1 MEDPKRTEELSI
13 TLKNSGLASSMNEA
27 LRMAKEMLGT
37 GDKVQEDFE
46 KRSEFI
52 TKKVDEMKKERLGI
66 KKPKKSELDMYEE
79 NRKVMI
85 EKAKKEEPLV
95 INIEYETPNKIKKEV
110 AEDETALKN
119 IMEEDAEKI
128 YDKKESKE
136 QDFSIKEIKTEPI
149 QKTIEPTIES
159 DVDLTEMFD
168 FTKRPCE

>member
-85 EKAKKEEPLV
+85 EKAKKEEHLV
-95 INIEYETPNKIKKEV
+95 INIEYETTNKIKKEV